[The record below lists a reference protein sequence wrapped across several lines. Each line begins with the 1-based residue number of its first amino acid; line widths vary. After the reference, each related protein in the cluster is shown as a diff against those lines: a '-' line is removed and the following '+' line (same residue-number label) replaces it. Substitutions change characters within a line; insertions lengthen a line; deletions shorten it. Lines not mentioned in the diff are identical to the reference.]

1 MHSTHLFEAKLEV
14 IERAIAQVA
23 RQVRLHGA
31 DAEDFASTARI
42 ALLADDCAILRKF
55 EGRSSLSSYVAIVVR
70 RLFLDQ
76 KRSEGRWHPSAEAVR
91 HGDAGI
97 ALERLLHHER
107 RPLSEALSIAK
118 EQHPEADIRQLEAAA
133 AALPERAPRPRL
145 VPVIEGDEDR
155 FASSS
160 SADDRARAADL
171 GRLSDRA
178 SGAMRQALAAMTP
191 QDRVTLRLRFARG
204 MAVSDIAR
212 ALGVAQRPL
221 YRHIQSLLKDLRASL
236 ERAGI
241 DAAEAADLVAAAGD
255 RLDFGLQ
262 SGKTDPDQ
270 PSEQTQKR

>member
-1 MHSTHLFEAKLEV
+1 MHPKQLFEANLDV

-31 DAEDFASTARI
+31 DAEDFASSARI
-42 ALLADDCAILRKF
+42 ALLAGDCAILRKY
-55 EGRSSLSSYVAIVVR
+55 EGRSSLASYVAIVVR

-107 RPLSEALSIAK
+107 RTLAEALNITKA
-118 EQHPEADIRQLEAAA
+118 QHPEADIRQLEAAA
-133 AALPERAPRPRL
+133 ASLPERAPRPRL
-145 VPVIEGDEDR
+145 VPVIEGDENR
-155 FASSS
+155 FASAS
-160 SADDRARAADL
+160 SADERVRAADL

-178 SGAMRQALAAMTP
+178 SCAMREALASMTP

-212 ALGVAQRPL
+212 ALGIAQRPL
-221 YRHIQSLLKDLRASL
+221 YRRIELLLKDLRASL

-262 SGKTDPDQ
+262 SGKTDLDQ
-270 PSEQTQKR
+270 PSEQTEKR